1 MKKIKF
7 LILFIALTSCN
18 QYLGTVDPDYTPS
31 NEVTQIFSNAQND
44 TYNSKVDFG
53 NIIYPREI
61 NPALSINNL
70 KLDKIMNT
78 DRNSVFNFLY
88 DKIILSKD
96 KKIYVIDNKNEN
108 NNFEYELNLSKD
120 EKIIHFFGYMDEIYL
135 LTNRSKIFVI
145 DGQDIVDIG
154 NYGVFTNTTPIVLN
168 ETLIIFSVF
177 GDIYEINLDDKS
189 ISKKDYFNSKPGISI
204 KSNIFED
211 QTKLYYLFNS
221 GTLLS
226 FDKNNYDY
234 LNNYILEDL
243 NILSSIGV
251 FNELLDSSFSYKD
264 YLYLIDRTGKISVF
278 NPVSSDILWEL
289 DVNQSILSYLFSNDG
304 YLILMTF
311 DKILIISDQG
321 NIINSYTHNKK
332 SPILIFSIK
341 GNIHLISEEGISKLN
356 IFDKSEESF
365 YKNKFTSNLDI
376 YYQDQ
381 NIYLKDDKSLFKLSE

>member
-120 EKIIHFFGYMDEIYL
+120 EKIIHFFGYRDEIYL
-135 LTNRSKIFVI
+135 LTNRSKISVI
-145 DGQDIVDIG
+145 DDQNIVDIG

-189 ISKKDYFNSKPGISI
+189 ISKKDNFNSKPGISI

-221 GTLLS
+221 GTLLT

>member
-44 TYNSKVDFG
+44 TFNSKVDFG

-135 LTNRSKIFVI
+135 LTNRSKISVI
-145 DGQDIVDIG
+145 DDQNIVDIG

>member
-31 NEVTQIFSNAQND
+31 NEVTQIFSNAQID

-53 NIIYPREI
+53 NIIYPRDI

-120 EKIIHFFGYMDEIYL
+120 EKIIHFFGYRDEIYL
-135 LTNRSKIFVI
+135 LTNRSKISVI
-145 DGQDIVDIG
+145 DDQNIVDIG
-154 NYGVFTNTTPIVLN
+154 NYGVFTNTSPIVLN

-289 DVNQSILSYLFSNDG
+289 DANQSILSYLFSNDG

>member
-7 LILFIALTSCN
+7 LILFIVLTSCN

-120 EKIIHFFGYMDEIYL
+120 EKIIHFFGYRDEIYL
-135 LTNRSKIFVI
+135 LTNRSKISVI
-145 DGQDIVDIG
+145 DDQNIVDIG

>member
-7 LILFIALTSCN
+7 LILFIVLTSCN

-31 NEVTQIFSNAQND
+31 NEVTEIFSNAQND
-44 TYNSKVDFG
+44 AYNSKVDFG

-96 KKIYVIDNKNEN
+96 KKIYVIDSKNEN

-120 EKIIHFFGYMDEIYL
+120 EKIIHFFGYRDEIYL
-135 LTNRSKIFVI
+135 LTNRSKISVI
-145 DGQDIVDIG
+145 DDQNIVDIG

-221 GTLLS
+221 GTLLV

-321 NIINSYTHNKK
+321 NIVNSYTHNKK

>member
-31 NEVTQIFSNAQND
+31 NEVTEIFSNAQND

-61 NPALSINNL
+61 NPALGINNL

-78 DRNSVFNFLY
+78 DRNSVVNFLY

-96 KKIYVIDNKNEN
+96 KKIYVIDNKNES

-120 EKIIHFFGYMDEIYL
+120 EKIIHFFGYRDKIYL
-135 LTNRSKIFVI
+135 LTNRSKISVI
-145 DGQDIVDIG
+145 IDQNIVDIG
-154 NYGVFTNTTPIVLN
+154 NYGIFTNTTPIVLD
-168 ETLIIFSVF
+168 ETLIILSVF

-221 GTLLS
+221 GTLLT

-264 YLYLIDRTGKISVF
+264 YLYFIDRNGKISVF

-289 DVNQSILSYLFSNDG
+289 DANQSILSYLFSNDG

-332 SPILIFSIK
+332 SPISIFSIK

>member
-18 QYLGTVDPDYTPS
+18 QYFGTVDPDYTPS

-120 EKIIHFFGYMDEIYL
+120 EKIIHFFGYRDEIYL
-135 LTNRSKIFVI
+135 LTNRSKISVI
-145 DGQDIVDIG
+145 DDQNIVDIG

-226 FDKNNYDY
+226 FDKNNYDH

>member
-31 NEVTQIFSNAQND
+31 NEVTEIFSNAQND
-44 TYNSKVDFG
+44 TYNSKVEFG

-96 KKIYVIDNKNEN
+96 KKIYVIDSKNEN

-120 EKIIHFFGYMDEIYL
+120 EKIIHFFGYRDEIYL
-135 LTNRSKIFVI
+135 LTNRSKISVI
-145 DGQDIVDIG
+145 DDQNIVDIG

-221 GTLLS
+221 GTLLV

-278 NPVSSDILWEL
+278 NPVSSDIFWEL
-289 DVNQSILSYLFSNDG
+289 DINQSILSYLFSNDG

-341 GNIHLISEEGISKLN
+341 GNIYLISEEGISKLN

>member
-31 NEVTQIFSNAQND
+31 NEVTEIFSNAQND

-120 EKIIHFFGYMDEIYL
+120 EKIIHFFGYRDEIYL
-135 LTNRSKIFVI
+135 LTNRSKISVI
-145 DGQDIVDIG
+145 DDQNIVDIG

-189 ISKKDYFNSKPGISI
+189 ISKKNNFNSKPGISI

>member
-61 NPALSINNL
+61 NPALGINNL

-78 DRNSVFNFLY
+78 DRNSVVNFLY

-96 KKIYVIDNKNEN
+96 KKIYVIDNKNES

-120 EKIIHFFGYMDEIYL
+120 EKIIHFFGYRDKIYL
-135 LTNRSKIFVI
+135 LTNRSKISVI
-145 DGQDIVDIG
+145 IDQNIVDIG

-221 GTLLS
+221 GTLLT

-264 YLYLIDRTGKISVF
+264 YLYFIDRNGKISVF

-289 DVNQSILSYLFSNDG
+289 DANQSILSYLFSNDG

-332 SPILIFSIK
+332 SPISIFSIK

>member
-44 TYNSKVDFG
+44 TFNSKVDFG

-120 EKIIHFFGYMDEIYL
+120 EKIIHFFGYRDEIYL
-135 LTNRSKIFVI
+135 LTNRSKISVI
-145 DGQDIVDIG
+145 DDQNIVDIG
-154 NYGVFTNTTPIVLN
+154 NYGVFTNTNPIVLN
-168 ETLIIFSVF
+168 ETLMIFSVF

-211 QTKLYYLFNS
+211 QSKLYYLFNS
-221 GTLLS
+221 GTLLT

-278 NPVSSDILWEL
+278 NPISSNILWEL

-356 IFDKSEESF
+356 IYDKSEESF

-376 YYQDQ
+376 YYLDQ

>member
-31 NEVTQIFSNAQND
+31 NEVTEIFSNAQND

-61 NPALSINNL
+61 NLSLSINNL

-78 DRNSVFNFLY
+78 DRNSVVNFLH

-96 KKIYVIDNKNEN
+96 KKIYVIDNKNES

-120 EKIIHFFGYMDEIYL
+120 EKIIHFFGYRDEIYL
-135 LTNRSKIFVI
+135 LTNRSKISVI
-145 DGQDIVDIG
+145 NDQNIVDIG
-154 NYGVFTNTTPIVLN
+154 NYGVFTNATPIVLN

-189 ISKKDYFNSKPGISI
+189 ISKKDNFNSKPGISI

-221 GTLLS
+221 GTLLT

-243 NILSSIGV
+243 NILSSLGV
-251 FNELLDSSFSYKD
+251 FNELVDSPFSYNKYLYFLDSS
-264 YLYLIDRTGKISVF
+264 GKIAVY
-278 NPVSSDILWEL
+278 NPISSDILWEL
-289 DVNQSILSYLFSNDG
+289 DINETILSYLFSNDG
-304 YLILMTF
+304 YLILLTS
-311 DKILIISDQG
+311 DKILILSNNG
-321 NIINSYTHNKK
+321 NIINSYAHNKELPL
-332 SPILIFSIK
+332 SILNLD

-356 IFDKSEESF
+356 LNDKREDFF
-365 YKNKFTSNLDI
+365 YKNKFTSNSYI

>member
-31 NEVTQIFSNAQND
+31 NEVTEIFSNSQND

-96 KKIYVIDNKNEN
+96 KKIYVIDNKNES

-120 EKIIHFFGYMDEIYL
+120 EKIIHFFGYRDEIYL
-135 LTNRSKIFVI
+135 LTNRSKISVI
-145 DGQDIVDIG
+145 DDQNIVDIG

-221 GTLLS
+221 GTLLA

-251 FNELLDSSFSYKD
+251 FNELLDSTFSYKD
-264 YLYLIDRTGKISVF
+264 YLYLIDRNGKISVF

-356 IFDKSEESF
+356 IFDKSEEVF

>member
-61 NPALSINNL
+61 NPAISINNL

-78 DRNSVFNFLY
+78 DRNSVVNFLY

-96 KKIYVIDNKNEN
+96 KKIYVIDNKNES

-120 EKIIHFFGYMDEIYL
+120 EKIIHFFGYRDKIYL
-135 LTNRSKIFVI
+135 LTNRSKISVI
-145 DGQDIVDIG
+145 IDQNIVGIG
-154 NYGVFTNTTPIVLN
+154 NYGIFTNTTPIVLD
-168 ETLIIFSVF
+168 ETLIILSVF

-189 ISKKDYFNSKPGISI
+189 ISKKDNFNSKPGISI

-221 GTLLS
+221 GTLLT

-264 YLYLIDRTGKISVF
+264 YLYFIDRNGKISVF

-289 DVNQSILSYLFSNDG
+289 DANQSILSYLFSNDG

-332 SPILIFSIK
+332 SPISIFSIK

>member
-18 QYLGTVDPDYTPS
+18 KYLGTVDPDYTPS
-31 NEVTQIFSNAQND
+31 NEVTEIFSNAQND

-70 KLDKIMNT
+70 KIDKIMNT

-88 DKIILSKD
+88 DKIILSND
-96 KKIYVIDNKNEN
+96 KKIYVIDNKNES

-120 EKIIHFFGYMDEIYL
+120 EKIIHFFGYKDKIYL
-135 LTNRSKIFVI
+135 LTNKSKISVI
-145 DGQDIVDIG
+145 DDQNIVDIG
-154 NYGVFTNTTPIVLN
+154 NYEVFTNTTPIVLL

-177 GDIYEINLDDKS
+177 GDIYEINLDNKS
-189 ISKKDYFNSKPGISI
+189 ISKKDVFNSKPGISI
-204 KSNIFED
+204 KSNVFED

-221 GTLLS
+221 GTLLA

-234 LNNYILEDL
+234 LYNYILEDL
-243 NILSSIGV
+243 NILSSLGV
-251 FNELLDSSFSYKD
+251 FNELIDSPFSHNE
-264 YLYLIDRTGKISVF
+264 YLYFLDRSGKISVF

-304 YLILMTF
+304 YLFLMTF

-332 SPILIFSIK
+332 SPLLIFSIK
-341 GNIHLISEEGISKLN
+341 GNIHIISEEGISKIN
-356 IFDKSEESF
+356 IFDKSEVSF

-381 NIYLKDDKSLFKLSE
+381 NIYFKDDKSLFKLSE

>member
-7 LILFIALTSCN
+7 LILFIVLTSCN

-31 NEVTQIFSNAQND
+31 NEVTEIFSNAQND

-70 KLDKIMNT
+70 KLDKVMNT
-78 DRNSVFNFLY
+78 DRNSVFNFLS

-96 KKIYVIDNKNEN
+96 KKIYVIDSKNEN

-120 EKIIHFFGYMDEIYL
+120 EKIIHFFGYRDDIYL
-135 LTNRSKIFVI
+135 LTNRSKISVI
-145 DGQDIVDIG
+145 DDQNIVDIG

-168 ETLIIFSVF
+168 ETLIILSVF

-221 GTLLS
+221 GTLLV

-321 NIINSYTHNKK
+321 NIINFYTHNKK

>member
-78 DRNSVFNFLY
+78 DRNSVVNFLY

-96 KKIYVIDNKNEN
+96 KKIYLIDNKNEI

-120 EKIIHFFGYMDEIYL
+120 EKIIHFFGYRDEIYL
-135 LTNRSKIFVI
+135 LTNRSKISVI
-145 DGQDIVDIG
+145 DDQNIVDIG
-154 NYGVFTNTTPIVLN
+154 NYGIFTNTTPIVLN
-168 ETLIIFSVF
+168 ETLIILSVF

>member
-18 QYLGTVDPDYTPS
+18 QYLGTVDPNYTPS
-31 NEVTQIFSNAQND
+31 NEVAQIFSNAQND

-53 NIIYPREI
+53 NIIYPKEI
-61 NPALSINNL
+61 NLALSINNL
-70 KLDKIMNT
+70 KLDKIINT

-96 KKIYVIDNKNEN
+96 KKIYVIDNKNESN
-108 NNFEYELNLSKD
+108 NLEYELNLSKD
-120 EKIIHFFGYMDEIYL
+120 EKIIHFFGYRDEIYL
-135 LTNRSKIFVI
+135 LTNRSKISVI
-145 DGQDIVDIG
+145 DDQNIVDIG

-221 GTLLS
+221 GTLLT

-264 YLYLIDRTGKISVF
+264 YLF
-278 NPVSSDILWEL
+278 N
-289 DVNQSILSYLFSNDG
+289 
-304 YLILMTF
+304 
-311 DKILIISDQG
+311 
-321 NIINSYTHNKK
+321 
-332 SPILIFSIK
+332 
-341 GNIHLISEEGISKLN
+341 
-356 IFDKSEESF
+356 
-365 YKNKFTSNLDI
+365 
-376 YYQDQ
+376 
-381 NIYLKDDKSLFKLSE
+381 

>member
-61 NPALSINNL
+61 NPALGINNL

-78 DRNSVFNFLY
+78 DRNSVVNFLY

-96 KKIYVIDNKNEN
+96 KKIYVIDNKNES

-120 EKIIHFFGYMDEIYL
+120 EKIIHFFGYRDKIYL
-135 LTNRSKIFVI
+135 LTNRSKISVI
-145 DGQDIVDIG
+145 IDQNIVDIG
-154 NYGVFTNTTPIVLN
+154 NYGIFTNTTPIVLD
-168 ETLIIFSVF
+168 ETLIILSVF

-189 ISKKDYFNSKPGISI
+189 ISKKDNFNSKPGISI

-221 GTLLS
+221 GTLLT

-264 YLYLIDRTGKISVF
+264 YLYFIDRNGKISVF

-289 DVNQSILSYLFSNDG
+289 DANQSILSYLFSNDG

-332 SPILIFSIK
+332 SPISIFSIK

>member
-31 NEVTQIFSNAQND
+31 NEVTEIFSNAQND
-44 TYNSKVDFG
+44 TYDSKVDFG
-53 NIIYPREI
+53 NIIYPKEI

-78 DRNSVFNFLY
+78 DRNSVVNFFY

-96 KKIYVIDNKNEN
+96 KKIYVIDNKNES
-108 NNFEYELNLSKD
+108 NNFEYELNLSKE
-120 EKIIHFFGYMDEIYL
+120 EKIIHFFGYRDEIYL
-135 LTNRSKIFVI
+135 LTNRSKISVI
-145 DGQDIVDIG
+145 NDQNLVDVG
-154 NYGVFTNTTPIVLN
+154 NYEVFTNTIPIVLN
-168 ETLIIFSVF
+168 DSLIIFGVF

-189 ISKKDYFNSKPGISI
+189 ISKKDNFNSKPGISI

-221 GTLLS
+221 GTLLT

-243 NILSSIGV
+243 NILSSLGV
-251 FNELLDSSFSYKD
+251 FNELVDSPFSYNKYLYFLDSS
-264 YLYLIDRTGKISVF
+264 GKIAVY
-278 NPVSSDILWEL
+278 NPISSDILWEL
-289 DVNQSILSYLFSNDG
+289 DINETILSYLFSNDG
-304 YLILMTF
+304 YLILLTS
-311 DKILIISDQG
+311 DKILILSNNG
-321 NIINSYTHNKK
+321 NIINSYTHNKELPL
-332 SPILIFSIK
+332 SILNLE

-356 IFDKSEESF
+356 LTDKSEDFF
-365 YKNKFTSNLDI
+365 YKNKFTSNLYI

-381 NIYLKDDKSLFKLSE
+381 NIYLEDDKSLFKLSE

>member
-7 LILFIALTSCN
+7 LILFIVLTSCN

-31 NEVTQIFSNAQND
+31 NEVTEIFSNAQND
-44 TYNSKVDFG
+44 TYDSKVDFG

-70 KLDKIMNT
+70 RLDKIMNT
-78 DRNSVFNFLY
+78 DRNSVFNFLN

-108 NNFEYELNLSKD
+108 NYSEYELNLSKD
-120 EKIIHFFGYMDEIYL
+120 EKIIHFFGYRDEIYL
-135 LTNRSKIFVI
+135 LSNRSKISFI
-145 DGQDIVDIG
+145 DDQNIVDIG
-154 NYGVFTNTTPIVLN
+154 NYGIFTNTTPIVLN
-168 ETLIIFSVF
+168 ETLIILSVF

-221 GTLLS
+221 GTLLA

-234 LNNYILEDL
+234 LKNYILEDL

-264 YLYLIDRTGKISVF
+264 YLYLIDRNGKISVF
-278 NPVSSDILWEL
+278 NPISSDILWEL

-332 SPILIFSIK
+332 LPILIFSIK

-365 YKNKFTSNLDI
+365 YKNKFTNNLDI

-381 NIYLKDDKSLFKLSE
+381 NIYLKDEKSLFKLSE

>member
-18 QYLGTVDPDYTPS
+18 KYLGTVDPDYTPS
-31 NEVTQIFSNAQND
+31 NEVTEIFSNAQND

-78 DRNSVFNFLY
+78 DRNSVVNFLY

-120 EKIIHFFGYMDEIYL
+120 EKIIHFFGYRDEIYL
-135 LTNRSKIFVI
+135 LTNRSKISVI
-145 DGQDIVDIG
+145 DGQNIVDIG
-154 NYGVFTNTTPIVLN
+154 NYGIFTNTTPIVLD
-168 ETLIIFSVF
+168 ETLIILSVF

-264 YLYLIDRTGKISVF
+264 YLYFIDRTGKISVF
-278 NPVSSDILWEL
+278 DPVSSDILWEL

-304 YLILMTF
+304 YLIFLTF